1 MIKYNILKHDVF
13 RGMSMKKLR
22 RCIKILKY
30 TGTLKMFFSFVIFL
44 CLAAVV
50 LMIVEPQIKTVGD
63 GIWYCFVSATTIGFG
78 DIYVTTRIGRAIT
91 ILVALYGILM
101 TAMVPGVV
109 VSYYMEYIKIREK
122 ETIST
127 FLEKLEKL
135 PELSKEELLEVSEKI
150 KKFNK

>member
-1 MIKYNILKHDVF
+1 
-13 RGMSMKKLR
+13 MKKLG
-22 RCIKILKY
+22 RCIKVLKH
-30 TGTLKMFFSFVIFL
+30 TGTLKIFFSFVIFL

-50 LMIVEPQIKTVGD
+50 LMIAEPQIETVGD

-78 DIYVTTRIGRAIT
+78 DIYVTTRLGRIIT

-109 VSYYMEYIKIREK
+109 VSYYMEYLKIREK
-122 ETIST
+122 ETISA

-135 PELSKEELLEVSEKI
+135 PELSKEELQAVSEKI

>member
-1 MIKYNILKHDVF
+1 
-13 RGMSMKKLR
+13 
-22 RCIKILKY
+22 
-30 TGTLKMFFSFVIFL
+30 
-44 CLAAVV
+44 
-50 LMIVEPQIKTVGD
+50 
-63 GIWYCFVSATTIGFG
+63 
-78 DIYVTTRIGRAIT
+78 
-91 ILVALYGILM
+91 M

-135 PELSKEELLEVSEKI
+135 PELSKEELREVSEKI